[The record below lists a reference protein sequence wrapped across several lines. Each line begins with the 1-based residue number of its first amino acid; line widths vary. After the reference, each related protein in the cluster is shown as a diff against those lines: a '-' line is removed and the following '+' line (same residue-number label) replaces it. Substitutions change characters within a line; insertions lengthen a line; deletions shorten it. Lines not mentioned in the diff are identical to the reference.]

1 MRWGLLIGV
10 RQKLIT
16 LLLTIGL
23 VPVVIT
29 GIIAFFT
36 IRNELQDTTIN
47 QLQST
52 AIRQEQRINT
62 LVQMRREE
70 AIRFANQ
77 FDLQVAIAQYLENPD
92 AAKKQELY
100 TIIESEFLDVVGI
113 QNIYLADLSSTVITS
128 TVNSSGGSTLSGEEF
143 TIPETEQTNISIRQD
158 PLDNVDK
165 MYITTRLSVNNQDVA
180 YLVMTFLVNDIVAAV
195 QDYTGLGSTGETV
208 IASVS
213 DSETVSLFPL
223 RFDADA
229 ALSTRL
235 DSLSKFDITIPFT
248 GTDYRDQ
255 EVIVVERP
263 IRFTDWVMAV
273 KIDTLEAFLSIN
285 RFRDTLLVI
294 IFISSFVII
303 AVSYIISGIVARR
316 IGRMTVVA
324 KQIGAGNLS
333 ARTNF
338 SRKDE
343 IGVLGRSIDTMG
355 YSLGRFV
362 HNLESERNRLSIIIN
377 NIYEGILAIDKNGHI
392 ILANKA
398 ITELTHLKPE
408 EMVGRPIKEIFT
420 WLRGQALVDVD
431 YTATEDQTYPD
442 LEFKDSNG
450 NTHYIKLVIT
460 RVRISEQAYIQT
472 IVTVHDETKRRELE
486 DMKLDFV
493 SMAAHELRTPLSSL
507 RGYLELMRYKSRKG
521 INPDEISHFIEQ
533 SLRSSA
539 ELSGLISNLLDVSRI
554 ESGTLMLSFEKIDL
568 AQDVVLPSIKDIT
581 FSANEKRIN
590 ITSQGLTQD
599 CFIYADRI
607 AIREVIDNLLSNAIH
622 YTNSGG
628 SITVN
633 IKKVDANFVVEVTDT
648 GIGIAEKAIPN
659 LFAKFYRVHGGLAS
673 GSVGTGLGLFISKS
687 ILERHKGSVTVTSK
701 EGVGST
707 FSFSV
712 PEYQGDVQSSS
723 SKHEVRGHR
732 GWTTKNITR

>member
-1 MRWGLLIGV
+1 MRWGLLVGV

-23 VPVVIT
+23 APVVIT
-29 GIIAFFT
+29 GIIAFFSNK
-36 IRNELQDTTIN
+36 NELQDTTIN

-62 LVQMRREE
+62 LIQMRREE
-70 AIRFANQ
+70 VIRFANQ

-92 AAKKQELY
+92 AAKKQELF
-100 TIIESEFLDVVGI
+100 TIIENEFLDVIGI

-143 TIPETEQTNISIRQD
+143 TVPETEQTNISIRQD
-158 PLDNVDK
+158 PLDNVNK
-165 MYITTRLSVNNQDVA
+165 LYITTRLSVNNQDVA

-213 DSETVSLFPL
+213 DSETLSLFPL

-235 DSLSKFDITIPFT
+235 DSLSKFDITVPFT

-273 KIDTLEAFLSIN
+273 KIDTLEAFSSIN

-338 SRKDE
+338 SRRDE
-343 IGVLGRSIDTMG
+343 IGVLGRSIDNMG

-408 EMVGRPIKEIFT
+408 EMVGRPIKEVFT
-420 WLRGQALVDVD
+420 WLRGQTLVDVD
-431 YTATEDQTYPD
+431 YTASEDQTYPD

-472 IVTVHDETKRRELE
+472 IVTVNDETKRRELE
-486 DMKLDFV
+486 NMKLDFV

-507 RGYLELMRYKSRKG
+507 RGYLELMRYKTRKG
-521 INPDEISHFIEQ
+521 INPEEIGHFIEQ

-554 ESGTLMLSFEKIDL
+554 ESGTMMLSFEKTDL
-568 AQDVVLPSIKDIT
+568 AQDIVLPSIKDIT

-590 ITSQGLTQD
+590 IASQGLTQD
-599 CFIYADRI
+599 CFIDADKI

-622 YTNSGG
+622 YTDPGG

-633 IKKVDANFVVEVTDT
+633 IKKDGTNFVVEVTDT

-687 ILERHKGSVTVTSK
+687 ILERHKGSIAVTSK

-712 PEYQGDVQSSS
+712 PEYQGDTQSS